1 MLLSRTLLRERW
13 EATLEQRYMRY
24 TLIKMNVNVTV
35 LAERIGALRDRYVKE
50 CMSMETPNPHL
61 RSYLFTVRVW
71 QEEIGTDQVELR
83 GKVQL
88 VTNGDVRY
96 FRGWPALAPLLLTM
110 LSELDSNP
118 EPNH

>member
-1 MLLSRTLLRERW
+1 
-13 EATLEQRYMRY
+13 MRY

-35 LAERIGALRDRYVKE
+35 LAERIGALRDRCVKE

-71 QEEIGTDQVELR
+71 QEEIGTDQVEWR

-96 FRGWPALAPLLLTM
+96 FREWTALAPLLLTM

-118 EPNH
+118 EPDQ

>member
-1 MLLSRTLLRERW
+1 
-13 EATLEQRYMRY
+13 MRY
-24 TLIKMNVNVTV
+24 TLIKMNVNITV
-35 LAERIGALRDRYVKE
+35 LAERIGALRDGCVKE

-71 QEEIGTDQVELR
+71 QEEIGTDQVEWR

-96 FRGWPALAPLLLTM
+96 FRGWTALAPLLLTM

-118 EPNH
+118 EPNQ